1 MGRPAIGR
9 VLPRTRQAQQHPR
22 HADGGREIL
31 CDQIGQ
37 VDACRRHQH
46 PLQENSR
53 KPDSRREH
61 HPTARRQASR
71 HGGRLLGVQT
81 SRRLR
86 HCAGSPRVG
95 RSRQQGPRTGRPSAN
110 RIQAHRTPANRGRR
124 SGRPVQNTMSKWKET
139 NKYGIRESKAAYW
152 RYTRRMNKE
161 AEILKEL
168 EPQPPTHV
176 DLTGLET
183 YIQRLR
189 ESKEPTMDD
198 NYLIWFDVET
208 SGLDPMSDN
217 LLEVEARITD
227 MKGLQ
232 VPFADDPLIFHRV
245 IRFDDN
251 TPIRAFNS
259 TTIDMHSRNG
269 LIGECMNAEDTL
281 KNVDKQ
287 MAVWLID
294 TGLDPGLMHPAGTN
308 VHFDIRWLDVNM
320 PNTSGILHKLS
331 HRRLDLTSFRLL
343 RLARVGDPYDCVHEP
358 THRTTDCLNR
368 DIFEYKTIINQQGQ

>member
-1 MGRPAIGR
+1 MSDIQTTAAPDGWKPTGGAGTVPKLVVPTHIDGLSGEENALLRELAE
-9 VLPRTRQAQQHPR
+9 VWTR
-22 HADGGREIL
+22 HA
-31 CDQIGQ
+31 
-37 VDACRRHQH
+37 
-46 PLQENSR
+46 SR
-53 KPDSRREH
+53 NRTL
-61 HPTARRQASR
+61 TA
-71 HGGRLLGVQT
+71 
-81 SRRLR
+81 
-86 HCAGSPRVG
+86 
-95 RSRQQGPRTGRPSAN
+95 
-110 RIQAHRTPANRGRR
+110 
-124 SGRPVQNTMSKWKET
+124 
-139 NKYGIRESKAAYW
+139 YY
-152 RYTRRMNKE
+152 
-161 AEILKEL
+161 
-168 EPQPPTHV
+168 
-176 DLTGLET
+176 
-183 YIQRLR
+183 
-189 ESKEPTMDD
+189 
-198 NYLIWFDVET
+198 
-208 SGLDPMSDN
+208 
-217 LLEVEARITD
+217 EARITD

-269 LIGECMNAEDTL
+269 LISECMNAEDTL

-343 RLARVGDPYDCVHEP
+343 ELAQGGDPYDCGHET

-368 DIFEYKTIINQQGQ
+368 DISEYETISNQQGQ

>member
-1 MGRPAIGR
+1 
-9 VLPRTRQAQQHPR
+9 
-22 HADGGREIL
+22 
-31 CDQIGQ
+31 
-37 VDACRRHQH
+37 
-46 PLQENSR
+46 
-53 KPDSRREH
+53 
-61 HPTARRQASR
+61 
-71 HGGRLLGVQT
+71 
-81 SRRLR
+81 
-86 HCAGSPRVG
+86 
-95 RSRQQGPRTGRPSAN
+95 
-110 RIQAHRTPANRGRR
+110 
-124 SGRPVQNTMSKWKET
+124 MSKWKET

-152 RYTRRMNKE
+152 RYTRRMDKE

-227 MKGLQ
+227 MKGLR
-232 VPFADDPLIFHRV
+232 VPFTDDPLIFHRV

-251 TPIRAFNS
+251 TPICAFNS

-287 MAVWLID
+287 MAVWLSG

-343 RLARVGDPYDCVHEP
+343 QLAHDADAGLDLHCIEDFHIDGLDRITVGTGIAINLPEGYMARVCPRSGLARNYGIDILGGIIDAGYRGEIKVILHNTSTSRINFRRGDRIAQLVITPVETPRIRKVVEFTD
-358 THRTTDCLNR
+358 TTERGGNGFGSTGR
-368 DIFEYKTIINQQGQ
+368 